1 MNKLS
6 LYICKLVLFCI
17 PIGIF
22 YIVKSSYMLSND
34 KYMQEVHGH
43 EVYTSIKKSKE
54 KTKIKKLIIG
64 DSTANQL
71 YNTETD
77 TTSSIYSLTCNQA
90 IGIVGHFFLLNNYL
104 KAGNHPEDVYM
115 IYSPLG
121 FWDNLDQIYT
131 YHYFLKP
138 FYNEEYKPLMT
149 ENVFKQIHK
158 IPFYYLCQNPII
170 LTSDWSP
177 ELTAEKRDYTFFSP
191 ISKEYLEKI
200 ASLSKEYSFN
210 LHIIPPFISE
220 YWYET
225 INSFNINEIKGRL
238 FFKDIK
244 SYLKK
249 INYINDSY
257 FSDHLHLKHDHLG
270 YFKNKMDS
278 TIHATQ

>member
-1 MNKLS
+1 
-6 LYICKLVLFCI
+6 
-17 PIGIF
+17 
-22 YIVKSSYMLSND
+22 MLSND

-149 ENVFKQIHK
+149 ENVFKQIYK
-158 IPFYYLCQNPII
+158 IPFYYVCQNPIV

-177 ELTAEKRDYTFFSP
+177 ELMTEKRDYTFFSP

-200 ASLSKEYSFN
+200 VSLSREYRFN

-220 YWYET
+220 YWHDT
-225 INSFNINEIKGRL
+225 INSFNINEIKGQL
-238 FFKDIK
+238 FSKEIK
-244 SYLKK
+244 TYLKK
-249 INYINDSY
+249 INYINDSC
-257 FSDHLHLKHDHLG
+257 FSDHLHLKHNHLG

-278 TIHATQ
+278 TIQATQ